1 MVFSIIKGRLAPR
14 TGHGESESSPCVAS
28 FANKQRPGQIEN
40 VEKRKVHRVA
50 IERRELR
57 FMSSSSRGWRRRRR
71 RDRETGTGTW
81 RELFGKLTKPSMD
94 HKLNTF

>member
-14 TGHGESESSPCVAS
+14 TGHGESESSPCVPS

-57 FMSSSSRGWRRRRR
+57 FMSSSSRGSRRRRG
-71 RDRETGTGTW
+71 RETGTGTW